1 MSPHRTR
8 RQTTSRANYDAP
20 MRLTLGE
27 RTHDLRSRPL
37 VMGILNRTRDSFF
50 DRGAHY
56 AADAFLRHA
65 ERLVRDGA
73 DILDVGARPG
83 GVGVRPVSEAE
94 ETDLAAASVA
104 MLAARFDVPISVDST
119 RAAVATAAF
128 AEGAVMGN
136 DMSGFADPGYL
147 PAAARA
153 GAAVIATHIRLPPGV
168 PDPEPRYDDLIA
180 DVKHALEDLTARAVA
195 AGIPAE
201 RIVVDPGFDLGKTW
215 QQSLALLGH
224 LDALTEL
231 GQPVLIAVSNKIFLG
246 RALSLDTDERSIA
259 TVAACGFGVSAGGRV
274 LRVHDVRAGRQVADL
289 YGAVRA
295 AADGHEPPRPAAN
308 SRGVAR

>member
-1 MSPHRTR
+1 
-8 RQTTSRANYDAP
+8 
-20 MRLTLGE
+20 MRLTLGQ

-65 ERLVRDGA
+65 ERLVNDGA

-83 GVGVRPVSEAE
+83 GAGVKPVSAAE
-94 ETDLAAASVA
+94 ETQLAAASVA
-104 MLAARFDVPISVDST
+104 MLGARFDVPISVDTT

-153 GAAVIATHIRLPPGV
+153 GAGVVATHIRLPPGV
-168 PDPEPRYDDLIA
+168 PDPEPEYDDLLE
-180 DVKHALEDLTARAVA
+180 DVKRALEDLAARAVG
-195 AGIPAE
+195 AGVPAE

-215 QQSLALLGH
+215 RQSLALLGH
-224 LDALTEL
+224 VGVLTAM
-231 GQPVLIAVSNKIFLG
+231 GRPVLIAVSNKIFLG
-246 RALSLDTDERSIA
+246 RALSLDTGERSTA
-259 TVAACGFGVSAGGRV
+259 TVAACAFGVAAGGRV

-289 YGAVRA
+289 YAAVRDAAEEHEPRA
-295 AADGHEPPRPAAN
+295 AAGD
-308 SRGVAR
+308 RGFGR

>member
-1 MSPHRTR
+1 
-8 RQTTSRANYDAP
+8 
-20 MRLTLGE
+20 MRLTVGR
-27 RTHDLRSRPL
+27 RTHDLRSRAL

-65 ERLVRDGA
+65 ERLVQDGA
-73 DILDVGARPG
+73 DLLDVGARPG

-94 ETDLAAASVA
+94 EVDLAAASVA
-104 MLAARFDVPISVDST
+104 ILAARFEVPISVDTT
-119 RAAVATAAF
+119 RAAVAAAAF

-153 GAAVIATHIRLPPGV
+153 GAAVVATHVRLPPGV
-168 PDPEPRYDDLIA
+168 PDPDPEYEDLFA
-180 DVKHALEDLTARAVA
+180 DVRRALEDLVARALA
-195 AGIPAE
+195 AGIATE

-215 QQSLALLGH
+215 RQSLALLGH
-224 LDALTEL
+224 VGGL
-231 GQPVLIAVSNKIFLG
+231 GVCGRPVLIAVSNKIFLG
-246 RALSLDTDERSIA
+246 RALALDTGERGIA
-259 TVAACGFGVSAGGRV
+259 TVAACAFGVAAGGRV

-289 YGAVRA
+289 YAAVGDA
-295 AADGHEPPRPAAN
+295 AGEFPA
-308 SRGVAR
+308 RLVG

>member
-1 MSPHRTR
+1 
-8 RQTTSRANYDAP
+8 
-20 MRLTLGE
+20 MRLTLGQ

-65 ERLVRDGA
+65 ERLVNDGA

-83 GVGVRPVSEAE
+83 GVGVKPVSAAE
-94 ETDLAAASVA
+94 ETQLAAASVA
-104 MLAARFDVPISVDST
+104 MLGARFDVPISVDTT

-136 DMSGFADPGYL
+136 DMSGFADPDYL

-153 GAAVIATHIRLPPGV
+153 GAGVVATHIRLPPGV
-168 PDPEPRYDDLIA
+168 PDPEPEYDDLLE
-180 DVKHALEDLTARAVA
+180 DVKRALEELAARAVG
-195 AGIPAE
+195 AGVPAE

-215 QQSLALLGH
+215 RQSLALLGH
-224 LDALTEL
+224 VGVLTAM
-231 GQPVLIAVSNKIFLG
+231 GRPVLIAVSNKIFLG
-246 RALSLDTDERSIA
+246 RALSLDTGERSTA
-259 TVAACGFGVSAGGRV
+259 TVAACAFGVAAGGRV

-289 YGAVRA
+289 YAAVRDAAEEHEPRA
-295 AADGHEPPRPAAN
+295 AAGD
-308 SRGVAR
+308 RGFGR